1 MAEDPHNYQRWE
13 NIYQPFSISA
23 RINPYQPII
32 PKKVYL
38 KPINQIQPMYPYP
51 PKNPPPQRAPHD
63 LSKGRGSPGWPFVSA
78 WQRGTASTQGADRA
92 DRVARRWRVLAEHF
106 GEEKKGWNLMVNQWI
121 SMLNVKLIIR
131 LPVFDGYIRGIAH
144 GYWHTHFFRLF

>member
-1 MAEDPHNYQRWE
+1 MTEDPHNYQRWV

-51 PKNPPPQRAPHD
+51 PKKVRRRNGRLMTFRKAAEALDGLSLAPGSEARQARKALIERIEWLD
-63 LSKGRGSPGWPFVSA
+63 GDDDWFWLSIFWGKRKK
-78 WQRGTASTQGADRA
+78 QG
-92 DRVARRWRVLAEHF
+92 
-106 GEEKKGWNLMVNQWI
+106 
-121 SMLNVKLIIR
+121 VK
-131 LPVFDGYIRGIAH
+131 FDGESMNINAKC
-144 GYWHTHFFRLF
+144 